1 MANYWAIAIGINQY
15 KHFQPLMYAQ
25 RDAQIFRDALVK
37 DAAFPAKQCFLLT
50 DAVPGINRTEATP
63 TRDRIQAC
71 IAHTCRQRLYPGD
84 VLWCFFSGYG
94 VSVDGKEYLV
104 PIDAD
109 PNSVATSGI
118 AMEWL
123 FSTLA
128 AASTRNII
136 LLLDVNRKQG
146 MTGAMGTQTAHLAK
160 ASGIPTILSCRSDQ
174 VSSETLA
181 LRQGLFATALL
192 EAIRY
197 QKCHTPEQF
206 AQYLGDRLPE
216 LSEHHCRPPQHP
228 VAILPAEK
236 RYQIMRPVMR
246 LESAALSTNGVH
258 SSSVHSS
265 SVHSSPPDKEGA
277 SHSVQPS
284 GGIPVYGYAQMKGNA
299 SMAIPSAFSYDETTR
314 FRPDP
319 LNAAID
325 PRNSIDNRT
334 TATLGDRSLDVAN
347 PIPVGSSADL
357 DSTRAT
363 QAQWTDFRL
372 PQSVASEGS
381 VNQVNFEPVH
391 LNSSQTENPT
401 SIAAP
406 VQSPPIESLSNE
418 QPEMSDRLFWRRV
431 RTWGGI
437 LVAVLL
443 VGVIVRQG
451 SNQTQNNAASL
462 VPPVPTQT
470 NTSEST
476 VTAPSQPAIQ
486 AEPGSPLET
495 AYVAARSRRF
505 QDAKFYLE
513 QVPSGQRRADY
524 QKVLDETN
532 KGLLSDAKIALT
544 RTREFTNENQASDFI
559 DALETVRLI
568 RPNEP
573 HYAEAQ
579 EYVDRWSRVV
589 FDMAQ
594 GRADRRN
601 DSSSTVAADNYS
613 TAIRT
618 IRLIPED
625 APVHQRAQSALAHW
639 SQRLFELANDRAVEG
654 KYDVAVYV
662 AELIPSDAPI
672 YPEAQAAIEAWRTQP
687 SRFVAP
693 TP

>member
-37 DAAFPAKQCFLLT
+37 DAAFPPKQCFLLT

-94 VSVDGKEYLV
+94 VSVDGKDYLV

-109 PNSVATSGI
+109 PNSIATSGI
-118 AMEWL
+118 SMEWL

-128 AASTRNII
+128 AASTRNIV

-146 MTGAMGTQTAHLAK
+146 MAGAMGEQTANLAK
-160 ASGIPTILSCRSDQ
+160 VHGIPTILSCRADQ

-181 LRQGLFATALL
+181 LRQGLFTTALL

-197 QKCHTPEQF
+197 QKCHTLEQF

-216 LSEHHCRPPQHP
+216 LSVHHCRPPQHP
-228 VAILPAEK
+228 VAVLPAEK
-236 RYQIMRPVMR
+236 RHQIMRPVMR
-246 LESAALSTNGVH
+246 PVMRPEPTALAANAVHPSSDNEGV
-258 SSSVHSS
+258 SR
-265 SVHSSPPDKEGA
+265 
-277 SHSVQPS
+277 SVQAS
-284 GGIPVYGYAQMKGNA
+284 GGIPVYGYSRLERNS
-299 SMAIPSAFSYDETTR
+299 SMAVPSAFSYDETTR
-314 FRPDP
+314 FKPDP
-319 LNAAID
+319 LNFAVARK
-325 PRNSIDNRT
+325 PS
-334 TATLGDRSLDVAN
+334 TLGDRTSDEAN
-347 PIPVGSSADL
+347 PIPVGSIADL

-363 QAQWTDFRL
+363 QAQWSNFRL
-372 PQSVASEGS
+372 PRSVASEGR
-381 VNQVNFEPVH
+381 VDLDQVNFAQVNLDP
-391 LNSSQTENPT
+391 SQTANPN

-406 VQSPPIESLSNE
+406 IQSPAIESSQDE
-418 QPEMSDRLFWRRV
+418 QPEISDRLFWRRV

-437 LVAVLL
+437 LVAALL
-443 VGVIVRQG
+443 MGVIVRHG

-462 VPPVPTQT
+462 VPVPTQT
-470 NTSEST
+470 EASEASEST
-476 VTAPSQPAIQ
+476 VEAPSQPAIQ

-495 AYVAARSRRF
+495 AYVAVRSRRF

-513 QVPSGQRRADY
+513 QVPSHQRRADY

-559 DALETVRLI
+559 EALETVRLI
-568 RPNEP
+568 RPDEP

-579 EYVDRWSRVV
+579 EYVDRWSRIV

-625 APVHQRAQSALAHW
+625 APVHERAQSALAHW
-639 SQRLFELANDRAVEG
+639 SQRLFELASDRAVEG

-662 AELIPSDAPI
+662 AELIPADAPI
-672 YPEAQAAIEAWRTQP
+672 YAEAQAAIESWRTQP
-687 SRFVAP
+687 TRFIAP